1 MCTESALTRVAEAE
15 PREFAHF
22 AEARAA
28 AVAEALRER
37 VQIDLQLC
45 DLPIPNIYGYRK
57 LYSYTPVTPLRTE
70 STVHTELD
78 YVVID

>member
-1 MCTESALTRVAEAE
+1 MRTEDALTRVAEAD

-22 AEARAA
+22 AEARVA

-45 DLPIPNIYGYRK
+45 DLRIPNTKYLQYTE
-57 LYSYTPVTPLRTE
+57 LCTPVTP
-70 STVHTELD
+70 
-78 YVVID
+78 I